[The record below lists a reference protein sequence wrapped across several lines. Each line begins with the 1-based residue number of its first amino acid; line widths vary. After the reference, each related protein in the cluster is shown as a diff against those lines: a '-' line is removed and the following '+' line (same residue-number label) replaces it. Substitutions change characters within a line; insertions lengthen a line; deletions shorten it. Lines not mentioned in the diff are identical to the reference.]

1 MYNNLG
7 SFDDASSKLLHII
20 NSSDSESAS
29 NLGRGLRRK
38 KKCMRS
44 LFQNVDDD
52 DNADSSSDENEEQSY
67 NVQVF
72 NIKVLNQQ
80 SF

>member
-1 MYNNLG
+1 MYNNLD
-7 SFDDASSKLLHII
+7 SFDEANSKLLHII

-29 NLGRGLRRK
+29 NLGRGLRK
-38 KKCMRS
+38 KKPCMRS
-44 LFQNVDDD
+44 LFQNVDDN
-52 DNADSSSDENEEQSY
+52 DNADSSSDENEEQY

-72 NIKVLNQQ
+72 NIKGLNQQ

>member
-1 MYNNLG
+1 MYNNLD
-7 SFDDASSKLLHII
+7 SFNEVNSKLLHII

-29 NLGRGLRRK
+29 NLGRWLRK
-38 KKCMRS
+38 KKQCVHS
-44 LFQNVDDD
+44 LFQNNG
-52 DNADSSSDENEEQSY
+52 DNADSSSDKNEEQY

>member
-1 MYNNLG
+1 MYNNLFT
-7 SFDDASSKLLHII
+7 FDEANSKLLHII
-20 NSSDSESAS
+20 NSSDDSESAS
-29 NLGRGLRRK
+29 NLGRGLRK
-38 KKCMRS
+38 KKQCIRS
-44 LFQNVDDD
+44 LFQNVDDN
-52 DNADSSSDENEEQSY
+52 DNFDSSSDENEEQY